1 MYEKKNF
8 KRKIL
13 CGLWI
18 FDFRGISFCVFL
30 GLSVTYGI
38 KTVSIIVGAI
48 VTVFWLILIAI
59 CLIEE
64 GEPHEKKEKL
74 ILMLSISTIGIMTLK
89 PIAVKADSKI
99 ELTAGVSSY
108 LNDVMLG
115 KIEPT
120 VIQNEPVVVE
130 QTYEEPTVPT
140 CRKKYS
146 CSRFR
151 KLGRVRY
158 GDYTYTWYSQRVL
171 PGGGLN
177 IPGRHLNEHGLVV
190 DENEYVV
197 IASDDLPHGTVVDT
211 PVGIQG
217 IVYDEGSGNGNLDI
231 YCDW

>member
-1 MYEKKNF
+1 MR
-8 KRKIL
+8 KRKL
-13 CGLWI
+13 M
-18 FDFRGISFCVFL
+18 
-30 GLSVTYGI
+30 
-38 KTVSIIVGAI
+38 
-48 VTVFWLILIAI
+48 LILST
-59 CLIEE
+59 LI
-64 GEPHEKKEKL
+64 
-74 ILMLSISTIGIMTLK
+74 IGTMTLK
-89 PIAVKADSKI
+89 PTAARTDSKI
-99 ELTAGVSSY
+99 ELTAGVTSY
-108 LNDVMLG
+108 LNAVMLG

-120 VIQNEPVVVE
+120 VVQNEPVIVE
-130 QTYEEPTVPT
+130 WTYVEPEIPT

-158 GDYTYTWYSQRVL
+158 GSYTYTWYSQRVL

-190 DENEYVV
+190 DENEYMV

-211 PVGIQG
+211 PVSIQG

>member
-1 MYEKKNF
+1 MR
-8 KRKIL
+8 KRKL
-13 CGLWI
+13 M
-18 FDFRGISFCVFL
+18 
-30 GLSVTYGI
+30 
-38 KTVSIIVGAI
+38 
-48 VTVFWLILIAI
+48 
-59 CLIEE
+59 
-64 GEPHEKKEKL
+64 
-74 ILMLSISTIGIMTLK
+74 LMLSTLIIGTMTLK
-89 PIAVKADSKI
+89 PITTKADSKI
-99 ELTAGVSSY
+99 ELTAGVTSY

-120 VIQNEPVVVE
+120 VVQNEPVVVE

-140 CRKKYS
+140 CSKKYS

-158 GDYTYTWYSQRVL
+158 GNYTYTWYSQRVL

-177 IPGRHLNEHGLVV
+177 IPGRHLNEYGLVV

-197 IASDDLPHGTVVDT
+197 IASDDLRKGIIVDT
-211 PVGIQG
+211 PIGIQG

>member
-1 MYEKKNF
+1 MRR
-8 KRKIL
+8 KRI
-13 CGLWI
+13 
-18 FDFRGISFCVFL
+18 
-30 GLSVTYGI
+30 
-38 KTVSIIVGAI
+38 
-48 VTVFWLILIAI
+48 LILST
-59 CLIEE
+59 LI
-64 GEPHEKKEKL
+64 
-74 ILMLSISTIGIMTLK
+74 IGTMTLK
-89 PIAVKADSKI
+89 PIVTKADSKV
-99 ELTAGVSSY
+99 ELTAGVTSY
-108 LNDVMLG
+108 LNSVMLG

-120 VIQNEPVVVE
+120 VVQNEPVVVE

-146 CSRFR
+146 CSRFK

-177 IPGRHLNEHGLVV
+177 IPGRHLNKYGLVV
-190 DENEYVV
+190 DGSEYVV
-197 IASDDLPHGTVVDT
+197 IASDDLPHGVVVDT

>member
-1 MYEKKNF
+1 MR
-8 KRKIL
+8 KR
-13 CGLWI
+13 
-18 FDFRGISFCVFL
+18 
-30 GLSVTYGI
+30 
-38 KTVSIIVGAI
+38 
-48 VTVFWLILIAI
+48 
-59 CLIEE
+59 
-64 GEPHEKKEKL
+64 KL
-74 ILMLSISTIGIMTLK
+74 ILMLSTLIIGTMTLK
-89 PIAVKADSKI
+89 PIVKADSKV
-99 ELTAGVSSY
+99 ELTAGVTSY

-120 VIQNEPVVVE
+120 VVQNEPVVVE

-146 CSRFR
+146 CSRFK

>member
-1 MYEKKNF
+1 MRR
-8 KRKIL
+8 KRI
-13 CGLWI
+13 
-18 FDFRGISFCVFL
+18 
-30 GLSVTYGI
+30 
-38 KTVSIIVGAI
+38 
-48 VTVFWLILIAI
+48 LILST
-59 CLIEE
+59 LI
-64 GEPHEKKEKL
+64 
-74 ILMLSISTIGIMTLK
+74 IGTMTLK
-89 PIAVKADSKI
+89 PIVTKADSKF
-99 ELTAGVSSY
+99 ELTAGVTSY
-108 LNDVMLG
+108 LNSVMLG

-130 QTYEEPTVPT
+130 QTYVEPTVPT
-140 CRKKYS
+140 CHKKYS
-146 CSRFR
+146 CSRFK

-177 IPGRHLNEHGLVV
+177 IPGRHLNEYGLVA

-211 PVGIQG
+211 PIGLQG

>member
-1 MYEKKNF
+1 MRKRTLKEKF
-8 KRKIL
+8 YTG
-13 CGLWI
+13 CGYSI
-18 FDFRGISFCVFL
+18 FGALAFAFFL

-38 KTVSIIVGAI
+38 KTASIIVGAI
-48 VTVFWLILIAI
+48 VTVFWLIL
-59 CLIEE
+59 
-64 GEPHEKKEKL
+64 
-74 ILMLSISTIGIMTLK
+74 
-89 PIAVKADSKI
+89 
-99 ELTAGVSSY
+99 
-108 LNDVMLG
+108 
-115 KIEPT
+115 EPT

-140 CRKKYS
+140 CCKKYS
-146 CSRFR
+146 CSRFK

-197 IASDDLPHGTVVDT
+197 IASDDLPHGVVVDT

>member
-1 MYEKKNF
+1 
-8 KRKIL
+8 
-13 CGLWI
+13 
-18 FDFRGISFCVFL
+18 
-30 GLSVTYGI
+30 
-38 KTVSIIVGAI
+38 
-48 VTVFWLILIAI
+48 
-59 CLIEE
+59 
-64 GEPHEKKEKL
+64 
-74 ILMLSISTIGIMTLK
+74 MLSISIIGTMTLK
-89 PIAVKADSKI
+89 PIATKADSKV
-99 ELTAGVSSY
+99 ELTAGVTSY
-108 LNDVMLG
+108 LNSVILG

-120 VIQNEPVVVE
+120 VVQNEPVVVE

-140 CRKKYS
+140 CHKKYS
-146 CSRFR
+146 CSRFK

-158 GDYTYTWYSQRVL
+158 GNYTYTWYSQRVL

-217 IVYDEGSGNGNLDI
+217 IIYDEGSGNGNLDI

>member
-1 MYEKKNF
+1 
-8 KRKIL
+8 
-13 CGLWI
+13 
-18 FDFRGISFCVFL
+18 
-30 GLSVTYGI
+30 
-38 KTVSIIVGAI
+38 
-48 VTVFWLILIAI
+48 
-59 CLIEE
+59 
-64 GEPHEKKEKL
+64 
-74 ILMLSISTIGIMTLK
+74 MLSTLIIGTMTLK
-89 PIAVKADSKI
+89 PISAKADSEV
-99 ELTAGVSSY
+99 ELTAGVTSY
-108 LNDVMLG
+108 LSSVMLG

-120 VIQNEPVVVE
+120 VVQNEPVVVE
-130 QTYEEPTVPT
+130 QTYVEPTVPT

-146 CSRFR
+146 CSRFK

>member
-1 MYEKKNF
+1 MR
-8 KRKIL
+8 KRKLMLMLLI
-13 CGLWI
+13 
-18 FDFRGISFCVFL
+18 
-30 GLSVTYGI
+30 
-38 KTVSIIVGAI
+38 SIIG
-48 VTVFWLILIAI
+48 T
-59 CLIEE
+59 
-64 GEPHEKKEKL
+64 
-74 ILMLSISTIGIMTLK
+74 MTLK
-89 PIAVKADSKI
+89 PMATKADSKV
-99 ELTAGVSSY
+99 ELTAGVTSY
-108 LNDVMLG
+108 LNSVMLG

-120 VIQNEPVVVE
+120 VVQNEPVVVE

-197 IASDDLPHGTVVDT
+197 IASDDLAHGTVVDT

>member
-1 MYEKKNF
+1 MR
-8 KRKIL
+8 KR
-13 CGLWI
+13 
-18 FDFRGISFCVFL
+18 
-30 GLSVTYGI
+30 
-38 KTVSIIVGAI
+38 
-48 VTVFWLILIAI
+48 
-59 CLIEE
+59 
-64 GEPHEKKEKL
+64 KL
-74 ILMLSISTIGIMTLK
+74 ILMLSISIIGTMTLK
-89 PIAVKADSKI
+89 PITVKADSKV
-99 ELTAGVSSY
+99 ELTAGVTSY
-108 LNDVMLG
+108 LNSVMLG

-120 VIQNEPVVVE
+120 VVENEPVVVE
-130 QTYEEPTVPT
+130 QTYVEPTVPT

-146 CSRFR
+146 CSRFK

-177 IPGRHLNEHGLVV
+177 IPGRHLNEYGLVV

-197 IASDDLPHGTVVDT
+197 IASDDLPHGAVVDT

>member
-1 MYEKKNF
+1 MRR
-8 KRKIL
+8 KR
-13 CGLWI
+13 
-18 FDFRGISFCVFL
+18 
-30 GLSVTYGI
+30 
-38 KTVSIIVGAI
+38 
-48 VTVFWLILIAI
+48 
-59 CLIEE
+59 
-64 GEPHEKKEKL
+64 
-74 ILMLSISTIGIMTLK
+74 ILMLSTLIIGTMTLK
-89 PIAVKADSKI
+89 PIVVKADSKI
-99 ELTAGVSSY
+99 ELTAGVTSY
-108 LNDVMLG
+108 LNSVMLG

-140 CRKKYS
+140 CCKKYS
-146 CSRFR
+146 CSRF
-151 KLGRVRY
+151 KELGRVRY

-177 IPGRHLNEHGLVV
+177 IPGRHLNEYGLVV

-197 IASDDLPHGTVVDT
+197 IASDDLPHGVVVDT

>member
-1 MYEKKNF
+1 MNDLQIFNNEEFGEVRMTEIDGKPYFVATDVATALGYATPRDAVSRHCKGVVKRDTPTSSGVQSMSYINEGDLYRLIMKSKLPSAEKF
-8 KRKIL
+8 
-13 CGLWI
+13 
-18 FDFRGISFCVFL
+18 
-30 GLSVTYGI
+30 
-38 KTVSIIVGAI
+38 
-48 VTVFWLILIAI
+48 
-59 CLIEE
+59 
-64 GEPHEKKEKL
+64 
-74 ILMLSISTIGIMTLK
+74 
-89 PIAVKADSKI
+89 
-99 ELTAGVSSY
+99 ELTAGVTSY
-108 LNDVMLG
+108 LNSVMLG

-120 VIQNEPVVVE
+120 VVQNEPVVVE
-130 QTYEEPTVPT
+130 QTYVEPTVPT

-158 GDYTYTWYSQRVL
+158 GDYTYTWYSQRAL

-211 PVGIQG
+211 PIGVQG

>member
-1 MYEKKNF
+1 
-8 KRKIL
+8 
-13 CGLWI
+13 
-18 FDFRGISFCVFL
+18 
-30 GLSVTYGI
+30 
-38 KTVSIIVGAI
+38 
-48 VTVFWLILIAI
+48 
-59 CLIEE
+59 
-64 GEPHEKKEKL
+64 
-74 ILMLSISTIGIMTLK
+74 MTLK
-89 PIAVKADSKI
+89 PMATKADSKV
-99 ELTAGVSSY
+99 ELTAGVTSY
-108 LNDVMLG
+108 LNSVMLG
-115 KIEPT
+115 KI
-120 VIQNEPVVVE
+120 
-130 QTYEEPTVPT
+130 EPTVPT

-211 PVGIQG
+211 PIGLQG